1 VVPLAAASQRLH
13 AFGAP
18 TEILHGAGSTGR
30 IGAEVERLGG
40 RRVLLVSDQGL
51 ARAGIAGTVAAQLD
65 RAGMPVESYLDVPV
79 DPTFDDVD
87 AVVAAVGALRADT
100 VVAVG
105 SGSVLAAGRAAAVA
119 APHDLPSIT
128 LAGTNRATRPPLLSV
143 CVPTTAG
150 SGGEVSRQATITDP
164 SGHKSGISGWAVA
177 ARLAV
182 LDPELLRSVPRRQA
196 VASGVDALTHALE
209 AYVSRRATPLTD
221 ALALPSFETIFR
233 DLPLAASAA
242 GAAGA
247 TAASAGTVAAALEPD
262 VDLLDRLL
270 LASAMANLA
279 CGNAGLGLVHGLN
292 KGITYL
298 FHARDYP
305 GLSYG
310 DLHAVLL
317 PWVNAFNAEAAPA
330 RYATLARLMGVPAGL
345 DDAAAATAGV
355 ERLKE
360 WLDALDAPRRLPWD
374 RCPPEDLDLVVGD
387 VLGRTMAADNPRE
400 SSAGQLREI
409 VAKCI
414 VGW

>member
-1 VVPLAAASQRLH
+1 VVPLAAPAKSLH

-18 TEILHGAGSTGR
+18 TEILHGPGSLAR
-30 IGAEVERLGG
+30 LGAEVERLGG

-51 ARAGIAGTVAAQLD
+51 VRAGIAGTVAGQLE
-65 RAGMPVESYLDVPV
+65 RAGIPLGSYLEVPV

-87 AVVAAVGALRADT
+87 AVVAAIGAHRADT
-100 VVAVG
+100 VVSVG
-105 SGSVLAAGRAAAVA
+105 SGSVLAAGRSAAVV
-119 APHDLPSIT
+119 APHDRPSIE
-128 LAGTNRATRPPLLSV
+128 LAGPNRAKLPPLLSV

-233 DLPLAASAA
+233 DLPLATAA
-242 GAAGA
+242 GTGA
-247 TAASAGTVAAALEPD
+247 DIEV
-262 VDLLDRLL
+262 LDRLL

-298 FHARDYP
+298 FHARGYP
-305 GLSYG
+305 GVSYG

-345 DDAAAATAGV
+345 DHAAAATAGV

-360 WLDALDAPRRLPWD
+360 WLAALDAPRRLPWD
-374 RCPPEDLDLVVGD
+374 HCPPEDLEVVVGD

-400 SSAGQLREI
+400 SSAEQLREI

>member
-1 VVPLAAASQRLH
+1 MVPLAAATQRLH
-13 AFGAP
+13 GFGAP
-18 TEILHGAGSTGR
+18 TEILHGPGSLGR
-30 IGAEVERLGG
+30 IGAQVERLGG
-40 RRVLLVSDQGL
+40 RRVLLVSDRGL
-51 ARAGIAGTVAAQLD
+51 VRAGIAGTVAGQLD
-65 RAGMPVESYLDVPV
+65 RAGIPLDSYLDVPV

-87 AVVAAVGALRADT
+87 ALVAAVRAHRADT
-100 VVAVG
+100 VVAAG

-119 APHDLPSIT
+119 APHDRPSVE
-128 LAGTNRATRPPLLSV
+128 LAGANRATRPPLLSI

-177 ARLAV
+177 ARLAI

-233 DLPLAASAA
+233 DLP
-242 GAAGA
+242 
-247 TAASAGTVAAALEPD
+247 VAAAGGSEPEEE
-262 VDLLDRLL
+262 VLDRLL

-298 FHARDYP
+298 FHARGYP
-305 GLSYG
+305 SVSYG

-330 RYATLARLMGVPAGL
+330 RYAILARLMGVPAGL

-355 ERLKE
+355 ERLQE
-360 WLDALDAPRRLPWD
+360 WLAALNAPRRLPWD
-374 RCPPEDLDLVVGD
+374 DCPPEDLEVVVGD
-387 VLGRTMAADNPRE
+387 VLGRTMATDNPRE
-400 SSAGQLREI
+400 SSAEQLREI